1 MYLIAMWE
9 VMSDGFNRNVI
20 RHRLSVNNSR
30 EAISKIALVDLL
42 VIVPSI
48 ILFLAFNLKLISSF
62 GIPFLILVLSFLF
75 YLPLAMLFA
84 SFYFSNKEV
93 ESSAQATKNKVLP
106 AILFLMLIFAM
117 LGVYIPSI
125 EKLTLLIPSFG
136 SLNIAGFA
144 IVTTNVAF
152 IIKNFTKFMSE

>member
-20 RHRLSVNNSR
+20 RHRLSVKNSR
-30 EAISKIALVDLL
+30 EAISIIALVDLL

-93 ESSAQATKNKVLP
+93 ESSAQVAKNKILP
-106 AILFLMLIFAM
+106 TILFLMLIFAM

-144 IVTTNVAF
+144 IVTTNVTF
-152 IIKNFTKFMSE
+152 IVKNFTKFMSE